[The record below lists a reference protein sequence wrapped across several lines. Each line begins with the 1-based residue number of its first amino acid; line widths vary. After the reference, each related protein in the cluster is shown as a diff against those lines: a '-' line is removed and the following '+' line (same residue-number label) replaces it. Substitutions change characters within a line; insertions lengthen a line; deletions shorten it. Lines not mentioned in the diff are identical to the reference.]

1 MTSMEALE
9 SDLRDGLKRLV
20 ERADSNLADMER
32 ERRRLDEAIAVL
44 EAKRQ
49 TWVAA
54 IAATARSD
62 SAIANALETTA
73 RMPTKRQA
81 VLALLSEDPE
91 RPRQLV
97 EIRRELIKRGWM
109 TETRKSHHALE
120 VAVRAMEDRGELLRP
135 RKGVYLLR
143 PPAGEQVYLVA

>member
-20 ERADSNLADMER
+20 ERADAKLADLER
-32 ERRRLDEAIAVL
+32 EQSRLEEAIAVL

-49 TWVAA
+49 TWAA
-54 IAATARSD
+54 ALAATASSD
-62 SAIANALETTA
+62 SPLANALEATA

-91 RPRQLV
+91 QPRQLV
-97 EIRRELIKRGWM
+97 EIRRELIRRGWM

-135 RKGVYLLR
+135 RKGVYVIR
-143 PPAGEQVYLVA
+143 PSANQVYLVA